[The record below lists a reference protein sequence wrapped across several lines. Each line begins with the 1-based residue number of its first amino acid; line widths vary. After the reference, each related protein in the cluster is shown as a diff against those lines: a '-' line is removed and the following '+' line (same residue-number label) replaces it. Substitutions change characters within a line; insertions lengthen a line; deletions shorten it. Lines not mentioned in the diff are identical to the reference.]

1 MILHLHRIQVQF
13 YSLILM
19 MNYSTI
25 AILYFPFIFFTILY
39 GSCVIILQI
48 DVYFIIL
55 KLTDSC
61 SSLSRPWRTLVYSS
75 GPRVGAYA
83 LNEACLTVWSES
95 FLLTYH
101 WAVMEALF
109 EPTVASWQRPALS
122 WLTFS
127 KTGPLQR
134 MPASSWQATRE
145 SMKAFLF
152 FLKPR
157 KVVHIFL

>member
-61 SSLSRPWRTLVYSS
+61 SSLSRP
-75 GPRVGAYA
+75 
-83 LNEACLTVWSES
+83 
-95 FLLTYH
+95 
-101 WAVMEALF
+101 
-109 EPTVASWQRPALS
+109 
-122 WLTFS
+122 
-127 KTGPLQR
+127 
-134 MPASSWQATRE
+134 
-145 SMKAFLF
+145 
-152 FLKPR
+152 
-157 KVVHIFL
+157 